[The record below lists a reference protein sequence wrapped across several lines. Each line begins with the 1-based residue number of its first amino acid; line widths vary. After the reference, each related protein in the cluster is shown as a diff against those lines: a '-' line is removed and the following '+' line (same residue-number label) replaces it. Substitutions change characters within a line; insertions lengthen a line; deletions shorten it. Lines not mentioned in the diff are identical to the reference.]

1 MMDDGTLPPTFPA
14 PFHVGRPNIGD
25 RERFLQLAGEMFDR
39 AWLTNYGP
47 LVQAFEQR
55 LAEYLDMRHCI
66 VTANGTVALEL
77 AIRALGLEG
86 EVILPSLTFIATAHA
101 LQWQGIRPIFCDIDP
116 DTYNLDPAAVERHIT
131 PRTSGILGVHLYGR
145 ACDTD
150 GLAAVAR
157 RHGLALMFD
166 AAHAFGCSH
175 QGRMI
180 GHFGACEVFSFHA
193 TKVFNTFE
201 GGAVATNDD
210 ALASKIRLMQNF
222 GFAGEDEVIYVGVN
236 GKMPEI
242 CAAMGLTNLDSLGR
256 FIAVNRA
263 NLEAYRAGLAAIP
276 GVSVIRYPAAE
287 RNNYQYVILEIDAAA
302 FGCSRDALK
311 EALREQGVLA
321 RRYFY
326 PGCHRMQPYPSLY
339 PEVALPLTE
348 AFCER
353 VLALPTG
360 TQVAQ
365 AQITAICAL
374 IRGVAESN
382 AGEQEVDGRHDLVA
396 AVDQIRDPRA

>member
-1 MMDDGTLPPTFPA
+1 MTDDMPVFPTFAA

-25 RERFLQLAGEMFDR
+25 RARFLELTQGILDR

-55 LAEYLDMRHCI
+55 LAEYLGVRHCI

-101 LQWQGIRPIFCDIDP
+101 LQWQGIRPVFCDIDP

-131 PRTSGILGVHLYGR
+131 PRTSGLLGVHLYGR

-150 GLAAVAR
+150 GLEAVAR

-193 TKVFNTFE
+193 TKVFNSFE

-210 ALASKIRLMQNF
+210 ALAGKIRLMQNF

-242 CAAMGLTNLDSLGR
+242 CAAMGLTNLDSLEG
-256 FIAVNRA
+256 FIAINRR
-263 NLEAYRAGLAAIP
+263 NLEQYRAGLAGLP
-276 GVSVIRYPAAE
+276 GIRVIQYPPAE
-287 RNNYQYVILEIDAAA
+287 RNNYHYLILEVDEAR
-302 FGCSRDALK
+302 FGLSRDGLK
-311 EALREQGVLA
+311 ERLRQHHVLA

-326 PGCHRMQPYPSLY
+326 PGCHRMEPYRTLDPDAGL
-339 PEVALPLTE
+339 ALPNTV
-348 AFCER
+348 AFSER

-360 TQVAQ
+360 TQVTPE
-365 AQITAICAL
+365 QIDAISAI
-374 IRGVAESN
+374 IRAAPRW
-382 AGEQEVDGRHDLVA
+382 AG
-396 AVDQIRDPRA
+396 